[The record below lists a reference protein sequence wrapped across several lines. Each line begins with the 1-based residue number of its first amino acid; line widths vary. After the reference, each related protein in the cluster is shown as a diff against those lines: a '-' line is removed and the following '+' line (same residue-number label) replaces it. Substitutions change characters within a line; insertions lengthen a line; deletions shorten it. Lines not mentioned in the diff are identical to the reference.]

1 MNEKKDFFTDDSTL
15 QIKPFA
21 VIKNEQFI
29 KDNASTILKSMLD
42 ETGIYQVVA
51 RLSFALLFGWYK
63 DGRLVF
69 SKTIEIDDSDVEEI
83 RAFNTNKEVLLQRR
97 GDLYWVRA
105 IEDQAGDEVKAVD
118 STSRLFGKVTG
129 DQEVPEGFAKLYE
142 GGRKIQMV
150 IPADDGQKDDIYAI
164 TTRSYIKYDEITGQ
178 AGFGYSRYV
187 AIRKERGNE

>member
-1 MNEKKDFFTDDSTL
+1 MNEKKDFFIDASTL

-21 VIKNEQFI
+21 VVKNEQFI
-29 KDNASTILKSMLD
+29 KDNALSILKSMLD
-42 ETGIYQVVA
+42 KTDTYQVVA

-63 DGRLVF
+63 DGRLIF
-69 SKTIEIDDSDVEEI
+69 SKTIEINDSDVEEI
-83 RAFNTNKEVLLQRR
+83 RAFNAAKEILLQRR
-97 GDLYWVRA
+97 GDLYWVRN
-105 IEDQAGDEVKAVD
+105 IEDRAGDEVKAVD

-129 DQEVPEGFAKLYE
+129 DKEIPEGFEKLYE

-150 IPADDGQKDDIYAI
+150 IPADDGQIEDIYAI
-164 TTRSYIKYDEITGQ
+164 TTRSYIKYDGITGQ